1 MYCMYAYISYIIY
14 LASTSSASAGF
25 FASSLLVISFTKS
38 DCTSARRD
46 WKLERSSL
54 RTYIIH
60 IEIYLIP
67 IVNMRKPKLS
77 SLLVNLESHFHT
89 YIDALHTYS
98 RRTYTR
104 HSTGPHATTLA
115 FRTSLVMSA
124 RSPKNSCA
132 VNLTSSSS
140 LHTYMFIQTDTVDL
154 HAFSDYHFKKCALAK
169 KKQAYPT
176 SHINAFT
183 HTHALLFSYLFGG
196 VVLVHFTSPS
206 LMM

>member
-67 IVNMRKPKLS
+67 AVLIVDMRKPKLS

-89 YIDALHTYS
+89 YIHRYIAYIQQENLHEALHGAARDHIGLSHFIGDERSLSEELLRSQSDQLLLPTYINVYS
-98 RRTYTR
+98 DRYGRFT
-104 HSTGPHATTLA
+104 
-115 FRTSLVMSA
+115 
-124 RSPKNSCA
+124 C
-132 VNLTSSSS
+132 
-140 LHTYMFIQTDTVDL
+140 IQ
-154 HAFSDYHFKKCALAK
+154 
-169 KKQAYPT
+169 
-176 SHINAFT
+176 
-183 HTHALLFSYLFGG
+183 
-196 VVLVHFTSPS
+196 
-206 LMM
+206 